1 MSSRV
6 DLTPMMKPKSV
17 AIIGASRNP
26 EKVGNVI
33 LQNYV
38 SAGYPGKLYPVN
50 LNAEEVLGFKAYKK
64 VTDICAEVDLAVIA
78 IPAAAVPL
86 ALEQCGRAK
95 VKSAVVVSGGFAEIG
110 ETKLQERITEIAKKY
125 HIAMVGPNCLGV
137 MDTRSKVDT
146 LFLPTKKISK
156 PKVGFVSFVSQSGA
170 VGSTVL
176 DVIAD
181 EGFGLS
187 KFISYG
193 NAAYVDEVDILE
205 YLMNDDETKVIVLY
219 IEGIKRGKEFVELA
233 KKLTRIKPVVVL
245 KAGRTSAGTAAA
257 QSHTAS
263 LAGNYAVHEAIF
275 RQFGFAVANDLTEL
289 LYYAK
294 IFASEVK
301 PRGNRVA
308 VITNGGGAGVITAD
322 EIASSR
328 YLKMA
333 DYTDGTKKS
342 LRKVMPA
349 LVNMTNP
356 MDLAG
361 DADENRYRFALDALG
376 ADANVDML
384 IVIILYQTPGADPAV
399 TNEVVQKKITLNK
412 PLLVVSIGSD
422 YTEKQVKLLEE
433 GGVPVY
439 DSPIA
444 AIDSLEALFEYAEYK
459 KRLDSD

>member
-1 MSSRV
+1 
-6 DLTPMMKPKSV
+6 MKPKSV

-26 EKVGNVI
+26 DKVGNVI

-38 SAGYPGKLYPVN
+38 NAGYEGKIYPVN
-50 LNAEEVLGFKAYKK
+50 LKAEEVLGFKAYKK
-64 VTDICAEVDLAVIA
+64 ITDVGAEIDLAVIA
-78 IPAAAVPL
+78 IPAPAVPL
-86 ALEQCGRAK
+86 ALEQCGKAK
-95 VKSAVVVSGGFAEIG
+95 VRSAVVVSGGFAEIG
-110 ETKLQERITEIAKKY
+110 ETKLQDKITEIAKKH

-176 DVIAD
+176 DVIAG

-219 IEGIKRGKEFVELA
+219 LEGIKRGKEFVELA
-233 KKLTRIKPVVVL
+233 RKITKVKPVVVL

-257 QSHTAS
+257 HSHTAS
-263 LAGNYAVHEAIF
+263 LAGNYAVHEAMF
-275 RQFGFAVANDLTEL
+275 RQFGFTVANDLSEL
-289 LYYAK
+289 FYYAK
-294 IFASEVK
+294 IFASETK
-301 PRGNRVA
+301 PKGNRIA

-328 YLKMA
+328 YLKVA
-333 DYTDGTKKS
+333 DFETDTKKA
-342 LRKVMPA
+342 LRKVLPA
-349 LVNMTNP
+349 LVNMSNP
-356 MDLAG
+356 LDLAG
-361 DADENRYRFALDALG
+361 DADANRYRYALDAVG
-376 ADANVDML
+376 RDKNTDMVV
-384 IVIILYQTPGADPAV
+384 VIILYQTPGADPAV

-412 PLLVVSIGSD
+412 PLLVISTGAE
-422 YTEKQVKLLEE
+422 YTKKQVRLLEE
-433 GGVPVY
+433 RGVPVY
-439 DSPIA
+439 ESPIA

-459 KRLDSD
+459 KRSQSQ